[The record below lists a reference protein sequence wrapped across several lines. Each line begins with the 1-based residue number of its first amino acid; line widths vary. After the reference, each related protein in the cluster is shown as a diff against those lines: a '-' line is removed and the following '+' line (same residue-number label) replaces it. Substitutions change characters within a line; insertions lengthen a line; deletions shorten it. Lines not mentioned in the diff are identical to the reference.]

1 MLRFCTALAI
11 ATLLLSSTSQ
21 ALEMELGTYAGH
33 RFING
38 PNPREA
44 TPVFDSTTG
53 ATVRAFSS
61 TALNS
66 IFGDTTTLTGTG
78 VLDEL
83 SFTLFNSTGG
93 GANTNP
99 YTGGD
104 VTISFFNSNFPT
116 SPGTLIASANFTID
130 LTAAPLAPGFFTIL
144 TATGLSG
151 LGVNLGTTSV
161 VTTQQLGVV
170 NGGTIR
176 MGVASLTPV
185 AVGSSDPTMYIDSA
199 TVGPAGFYNIT
210 SGGAPVDFAVGYKI
224 SIVPEPASMGLVGL
238 GAALLALVRRR
249 S

>member
-1 MLRFCTALAI
+1 MRRFLTALAI
-11 ATLLLSSTSQ
+11 VTLVLSTSSQ
-21 ALEMELGTYAGH
+21 ALEMEFGTYAGQH
-33 RFING
+33 YING
-38 PNPREA
+38 MNPREA

-66 IFGDTTTLTGTG
+66 TFGDTTTLTGTG

-83 SFTLFNSTGG
+83 SFTLFNSTTG
-93 GANTNP
+93 NTNP

-116 SPGTLIASANFTID
+116 SPGTLIASASFNVD
-130 LTAAPLAPGFFTIL
+130 LSAAPLAPGFFTIL

-151 LGVNLGTTSV
+151 LGINLSTTNV

-170 NGGTIR
+170 NGGTTR

-185 AVGSSDPTMYIDSA
+185 AVGASDPTMYIDSS
-199 TVGPAGFYNIT
+199 TVGAAGFYNIT
-210 SGGAPVDFAVGYKI
+210 SAGVPVDFAVGYKI
-224 SIVPEPASMGLVGL
+224 SIVPEPASMGLVGI
-238 GAALLALVRRR
+238 GIALLSFIRRR
-249 S
+249 G